1 MFNDLEP
8 EIDYEVEYQKLKN
21 KNSILRNKLRERE
34 NDLVQ
39 ADKRLAEYISDCDN
53 LAKIIRGIRNKMDDP
68 KKFDDMVQEIA
79 DEYESVKEFV
89 GEYDD

>member
-1 MFNDLEP
+1 
-8 EIDYEVEYQKLKN
+8 
-21 KNSILRNKLRERE
+21 
-34 NDLVQ
+34 
-39 ADKRLAEYISDCDN
+39 
-53 LAKIIRGIRNKMDDP
+53 MDDP